1 MKTLKKTIARFL
13 IVLGVLFLFMII
25 AFSVSLSRVQKETKI
40 PEKVILTADL
50 NEIDTEYRLASPLM
64 TSFLGKKMSVF
75 DMVIMFRKARDDER
89 VKAVILRTSGTKL
102 SYSQLMDLREA
113 VKDFQKNGKKVYAF
127 TDTFAEAGSGTK
139 PYYLA
144 AACDDVYVQ
153 PSGMTGLTGFYSASM
168 FFKGTL
174 DKLEMEAQ
182 GGKRKDYKTYWNMF
196 TEKEYTEAHSESV
209 EDLINSF
216 LSTVASD
223 IAADRGLS
231 EEDVKNIM
239 QGPPLDAEE
248 ALEKKLVDGVM
259 YRQEVENMVKKDT
272 KNAKIVSFIKYDSEL
287 RLSSD
292 TISPELSPHVAFI
305 YAGGAVHRGKSD
317 YSYEGQM
324 QNIGSYT
331 ISKALEDAVK
341 DEEVKGIILR
351 VNSPG
356 GSAVA
361 SETIWNSVIKAAEKK
376 PLIVSMSST
385 AASGGYYISV
395 GAPEIV
401 AQPLSVTGSIGVV
414 YGKIYMRKFWKKLG
428 ITFDS
433 SKNGEFADLLSP
445 LEPFSEEQSDYV
457 EKRLDS
463 IYDMF
468 VSRVAEG
475 RNLKPEDVEKIAG
488 GRVWSGADAAEHGLV
503 DTEGGLRKTFSQMKE
518 KLGLKEHETILLRTF
533 PEPPSWRDL
542 IFGGSGESD
551 LRIVYGKNSEIPA
564 VFKSFSDTFS
574 RLMPFFSG
582 GVFSISE
589 NPVVE

>member
-13 IVLGVLFLFMII
+13 IVLGVLFLLIII

-50 NEIDTEYRLASPLM
+50 GEIDTEYRLVSPLM
-64 TSFLGKKMSVF
+64 TSFLGKKMTIF
-75 DMVIMFRKARDDER
+75 DMVIMLRKARDDER
-89 VKAVILRTSGTKL
+89 VKAVIFRTSGTEL
-102 SYSQLMDLREA
+102 SYSQLRDLREA
-113 VKDFQKNGKKVYAF
+113 IKDFQKSGKKVYAF

-144 AACDDVYVQ
+144 SACDAVYVQ

-196 TEKEYTEAHSESV
+196 TEEEYTEAHRESV
-209 EDLINSF
+209 EDLIDSF

-223 IAADRGLS
+223 IASDRGLS

-239 QGPPLDAEE
+239 QGPPLEAEE
-248 ALEKKLVDGVM
+248 ALENKLVDGIM
-259 YRQEVENMVKKDT
+259 YRQDVENMVKKGTED
-272 KNAKIVSFIKYDSEL
+272 AKTVSFFKYDSEL
-287 RLSSD
+287 RFSSE
-292 TISPELSPHVAFI
+292 TISAELSPHVAFI

-317 YSYEGQM
+317 YSYEGEM
-324 QNIGSYT
+324 QNTGSYT
-331 ISKALEDAVK
+331 IAKALEDAAE
-341 DEEVKGIILR
+341 DDEVKGIILR

-361 SETIWNSVIKAAEKK
+361 SETIWNSVKKAAEKK

-385 AASGGYYISV
+385 AASGGYYIAA

-414 YGKIYMRKFWKKLG
+414 YGKIYMKEFWKKIG

-445 LEPFSEEQSDYV
+445 LESFSESQSDYV
-457 EKRLDS
+457 EKRLDA

-475 RNLKPEDVEKIAG
+475 RKLHPEDVEKIAG

-518 KLGLKEHETILLRTF
+518 KLGLKEQETILLRTF
-533 PEPPSWRDL
+533 PEPPSWRDI
-542 IFGGSGESD
+542 IFGGGGQSNI
-551 LRIVYGKNSEIPA
+551 RIVYGKNSEMSA
-564 VFKSFSDTFS
+564 AFKSFSDTLS
-574 RLMPFFSG
+574 RFIPFFSEG
-582 GVFSISE
+582 ALSISE